1 MNPFILE
8 KEKKLFLRTRQRWE
22 QADSQDRLRC
32 CLAGQFK
39 EDEYT
44 KRVETLYDQGKP
56 LDCTESLLSDV
67 TSESMKFS
75 QFTMQELDGDDSY
88 ESLSFMKKYEKLRE
102 KWEKMSSEEK
112 DSFNMAKT

>member
-39 EDEYT
+39 EDECT

-102 KWEKMSSEEK
+102 KWEKMSNEEK
-112 DSFNMAKT
+112 DSFNMAKK